1 MIYYIMILL
10 LYYIVSY
17 GILILVRFFLF
28 AVAWSSGIELEL
40 VDSIPTMPCQD
51 ELDEDASTA
60 RSGISLVHDII
71 DRGGFP
77 TWISLVENA
86 VQGNVKQ

>member
-1 MIYYIMILL
+1 M
-10 LYYIVSY
+10 
-17 GILILVRFFLF
+17 RFFLF